1 MSEIEQVVLRT
12 RRLETLL
19 RQQYH
24 AQGKGLHQLI
34 SSCEERLPH
43 NIIKKLRYVATIR
56 NKIMHEDHYH
66 LEDRNA
72 FFNLCQECEKELTP
86 RSGRFVWRVALT
98 LVALMTLAA
107 MLFYYIHWD
116 EVSKYLPNSL

>member
-56 NKIMHEDHYH
+56 NKIVHEDHYH

-72 FFNLCQECEKELTP
+72 FFNLCLECEKELTP

>member
-34 SSCEERLPH
+34 SSSEERLPH
-43 NIIKKLRYVATIR
+43 DIIAKLRYVATIR
-56 NKIMHEDHYH
+56 NKIVHEDHYH
-66 LEDRNA
+66 LEDRKV
-72 FFNLCQECEKELTP
+72 FFNVCCECEKVLTP
-86 RSGRFVWRVALT
+86 RSSRFVWRAALT